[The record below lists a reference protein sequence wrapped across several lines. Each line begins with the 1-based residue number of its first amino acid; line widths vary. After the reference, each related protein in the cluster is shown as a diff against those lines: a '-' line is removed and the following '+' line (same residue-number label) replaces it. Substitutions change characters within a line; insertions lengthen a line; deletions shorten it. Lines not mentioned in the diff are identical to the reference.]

1 MRILVTGAAGFIG
14 SHYVRA
20 MLNGEYAG
28 FERTE
33 ITVLDKLTYAGNR
46 ANLPAEHPRLTFVHG
61 DICDRQLLLDLLPG
75 HEAVVHFAAESHVD
89 RSLVRAADFVGTNCV
104 GTHNVM
110 EASLAA
116 GVSRLVHVSTD
127 EVYGSITEGRW
138 TEEWPLAPN
147 SPYAASKAAGDLITL
162 SYARTHGLDV
172 SITRCTNNYGPYQ
185 HVEKLIPLF
194 TTNLLGG
201 VPVPLYG
208 DGSHIREW
216 LHVSDHCRA
225 VQLVLTGGRP
235 GEVYNVGG
243 GTERTNREIT
253 DLLLDLCEAD
263 PSLVDR
269 APDRKGHDLR
279 YALDDSKI
287 RTELGYAPEVP
298 FEEGLAST
306 VAWYADNPS
315 WWQPLKKTGRQVS
328 PTGGNGRGAHPVGS
342 AAGRTS

>member
-1 MRILVTGAAGFIG
+1 MSTPD
-14 SHYVRA
+14 S
-20 MLNGEYAG
+20 
-28 FERTE
+28 ERTE

-116 GVSRLVHVSTD
+116 GVSPPGARVHRRGVRLHHGRPLDGGVAARAELALRGVEGGRRPDHPLLRPHPRPRRVHH
-127 EVYGSITEGRW
+127 
-138 TEEWPLAPN
+138 PLHQQLRPVPARRETHPPC
-147 SPYAASKAAGDLITL
+147 SPPTCWAASPFRSTATAPTSASGCTSPTTAVPCSWCRRAAAP
-162 SYARTHGLDV
+162 AR
-172 SITRCTNNYGPYQ
+172 S
-185 HVEKLIPLF
+185 
-194 TTNLLGG
+194 
-201 VPVPLYG
+201 
-208 DGSHIREW
+208 S
-216 LHVSDHCRA
+216 
-225 VQLVLTGGRP
+225 
-235 GEVYNVGG
+235 NVGG

-328 PTGGNGRGAHPVGS
+328 PADGNGRGAHPVGS

>member
-20 MLNGEYAG
+20 MLSGEYAG
-28 FERTE
+28 YEQAD

-61 DICDRQLLLDLLPG
+61 DICDRELLRGLVPG
-75 HEAVVHFAAESHVD
+75 HDAVVHFAAESHVD
-89 RSLVRAADFVGTNCV
+89 RSLVHAADFVSTNCV

-116 GVSRLVHVSTD
+116 GVTRVVHVSTD
-127 EVYGSITEGRW
+127 EVYGSIAHGSW
-138 TEEWPLAPN
+138 TEDWPLAPN
-147 SPYAASKAAGDLITL
+147 SPYAASKAASDLITL

-172 SITRCTNNYGPYQ
+172 SVTRCSNNYGPYQ

-194 TTNLLGG
+194 ATNLLDGL
-201 VPVPLYG
+201 PVPLYG
-208 DGSHIREW
+208 DGANVREW

-253 DLLLDLCEAD
+253 DLLLDLCGAD
-263 PSLVDR
+263 PSLVGR

-279 YALDDSKI
+279 YALDDSRI

-298 FEEGLAST
+298 FDEGLAAT
-306 VAWYADNPS
+306 VAWYRDNPT
-315 WWQPLKKTGRQVS
+315 WWRPLKHDGRE
-328 PTGGNGRGAHPVGS
+328 PATAAAGAGRGAPV
-342 AAGRTS
+342 